1 MQSLETSDR
10 RLTIIRGR
18 ALAAQTD
25 SVFHHI
31 AMATKLNDSDG
42 FTFNYEMKLDF
53 NELGLPSSLYV
64 KPSQKNKKQSI
75 LRLEPL

>member
-1 MQSLETSDR
+1 
-10 RLTIIRGR
+10 
-18 ALAAQTD
+18 
-25 SVFHHI
+25 
-31 AMATKLNDSDG
+31 MATKLNDSDG